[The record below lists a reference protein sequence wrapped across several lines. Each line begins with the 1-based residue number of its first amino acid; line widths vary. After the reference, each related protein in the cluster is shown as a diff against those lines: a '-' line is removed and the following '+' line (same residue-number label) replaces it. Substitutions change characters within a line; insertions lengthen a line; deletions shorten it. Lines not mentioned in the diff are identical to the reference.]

1 MGVHRQ
7 GERGRTAIACED
19 PQHLAELSVVGAAA
33 AELGREAGTQYAMLL
48 QCNIVLSDEQILSV
62 AERGTGGKFGTQPMH
77 KGDEITRHGWSL

>member
-48 QCNIVLSDEQILSV
+48 Q
-62 AERGTGGKFGTQPMH
+62 
-77 KGDEITRHGWSL
+77 